1 MNEDCMGVSSA
12 TDQSCAT
19 DRSRGLSVRGVTVTY
34 ATSASRAA
42 GRAASTTS
50 DTAHNP
56 AAVRDVSF
64 EVATGEVVALT
75 GPSGCG
81 KSTLLRAIAGLE
93 PLASGDVYWDGD
105 SIDDVAPH
113 KRGFGLMFQDGQ
125 LFAHMS
131 VAKNVAY
138 GLSAQRMPKGE
149 REARV
154 AELLELVGL
163 PDYGDRP
170 VTELSGGERQRIA
183 LARSLAPKPRL
194 LLLDEPL
201 SALDRT
207 LRERLALDLAELLRA
222 TDTTAILVTHD
233 PYEAETVADRVLA
246 MQAGSLVP

>member
-1 MNEDCMGVSSA
+1 MSGNIEDRVTAQAGDA
-12 TDQSCAT
+12 GGG
-19 DRSRGLSVRGVTVTY
+19 GLSVRGAMVTY
-34 ATSASRAA
+34 AASAS
-42 GRAASTTS
+42 
-50 DTAHNP
+50 

-64 EVATGEVVALT
+64 DVSTGEIVALT

-81 KSTLLRAIAGLE
+81 KSTLLRAISGLE
-93 PLASGDVYWDGD
+93 PLSAGQICWDGAD
-105 SIDDVAPH
+105 LANVPPH

-138 GLSAQRMPKGE
+138 GLSAQRLPKPE

-163 PDYGDRP
+163 PDYGSRA
-170 VTELSGGERQRIA
+170 VTELSGGERQRVA

-201 SALDRT
+201 SALDRH
-207 LRERLALDLAELLRA
+207 LRERLAVDLARLLRS
-222 TDTTAILVTHD
+222 TGTTAILVTHD
-233 PYEAETVADRVLA
+233 QHEAETVADRVLK
-246 MQAGSLVP
+246 MDQGVLTNEIPSDSY